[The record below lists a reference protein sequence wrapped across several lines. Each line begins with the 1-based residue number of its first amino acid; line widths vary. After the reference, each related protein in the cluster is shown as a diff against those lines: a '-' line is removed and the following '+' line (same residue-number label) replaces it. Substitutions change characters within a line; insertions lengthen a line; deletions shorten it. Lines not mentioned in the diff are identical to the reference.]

1 MTGETENRRQTVNAA
16 LRIRIRELCEERGIT
31 VNHLSLICG
40 ITQSTLENI
49 VGKRENGATVSTV
62 KKICDGLEIRMYDFF
77 NCPAFNDLK
86 KQEPET
92 NGYEYTS
99 GASCRTPGALEKA
112 GCGKGTL
119 GTAGSCDSG
128 AVALLRTAQSGYKRY
143 CSPVDPAFRQLAGSV

>member
-1 MTGETENRRQTVNAA
+1 MTGEIENRRQTVNAA

-86 KQEPET
+86 KQDPGT
-92 NGYEYTS
+92 NG
-99 GASCRTPGALEKA
+99 A
-112 GCGKGTL
+112 
-119 GTAGSCDSG
+119 
-128 AVALLRTAQSGYKRY
+128 KR
-143 CSPVDPAFRQLAGSV
+143 L

>member
-1 MTGETENRRQTVNAA
+1 MTGEIENRRQTVNAA

-86 KQEPET
+86 KQEPGT
-92 NGYEYTS
+92 NG
-99 GASCRTPGALEKA
+99 EKR
-112 GCGKGTL
+112 L
-119 GTAGSCDSG
+119 
-128 AVALLRTAQSGYKRY
+128 
-143 CSPVDPAFRQLAGSV
+143 SVHERSFMQDTGRA